1 MSPADNGYRVGY
13 RRPPIETRWK
23 KGQSGD
29 PRGRKPRAA
38 ESAVQTIDK
47 LLAQPISVTLKGEA
61 KKIPALRAILLR
73 LQQLAVSGSA
83 RACRVIHK
91 YEAFASKNA
100 VKKLEL
106 AFIDS
111 DYTRAFSKFPTE

>member
-1 MSPADNGYRVGY
+1 VA
-13 RRPPIETRWK
+13 
-23 KGQSGD
+23 
-29 PRGRKPRAA
+29 
-38 ESAVQTIDK
+38 
-47 LLAQPISVTLKGEA
+47 LKGET

-91 YEAFASKNA
+91 YEAFASENA
-100 VKKLEL
+100 VNKLEL

-111 DYTRAFSKFPTE
+111 DYTRAFSRLPTEQSDE